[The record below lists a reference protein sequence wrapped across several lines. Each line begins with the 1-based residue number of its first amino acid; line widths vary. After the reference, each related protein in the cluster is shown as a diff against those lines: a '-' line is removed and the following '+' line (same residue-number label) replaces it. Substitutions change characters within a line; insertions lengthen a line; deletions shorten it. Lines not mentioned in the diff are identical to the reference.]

1 MKTLHAVSAAIA
13 KAELALACGFGL
25 LIALLILLNV
35 ATRTAGTSIFW
46 IDEAAI
52 ASMVWMAL
60 LGASA
65 SVHYRS
71 SVAVTLLPDSL
82 PPGAAF
88 AAGKLVDGLVLAFF
102 VILLVLTFRWFDP
115 IAFATAGFSKEDFSA
130 ATFNFIYAE
139 TTTTLGFPKYWLW
152 LVMPLFAIGAVIHA
166 LANLLSARAEVPP
179 EDLGL
184 TEID

>member
-13 KAELALACGFGL
+13 KAELAVACAFGL

-46 IDEAAI
+46 VDEAAI

-65 SVHYRS
+65 SIHYRT
-71 SVAVTLLPDSL
+71 SVAVTLVPDSL
-82 PPGAAF
+82 SPRAAF
-88 AAGKLVDGLVLAFF
+88 VAGKLVDALVLAFF
-102 VILLVLTFRWFDP
+102 AILLVLTFRWFDP
-115 IAFATAGFSKEDFSA
+115 ITFATNGFSKEDFSA

-152 LVMPLFAIGAVIHA
+152 LVMPIFAIGAIIHA
-166 LANLLSARAEVPP
+166 LANLLSAGADARP